1 MVILLQIFLTGVL
14 YVRPLV
20 SATSIPNTNSL
31 GSDVTIL
38 FQNDLLGVYALSYLA
53 EQFLTD
59 PNRRL

>member
-1 MVILLQIFLTGVL
+1 MAILLQIFLTGVL

-20 SATSIPNTNSL
+20 SATSTPNTNSL

-53 EQFLTD
+53 EQLLTD